1 MDGDKEEDDESD
13 PNHWFIQIRDIMRE
27 FLARKI
33 EEYIYNNEFDFDDI
47 YFRE

>member
-1 MDGDKEEDDESD
+1 MDDDKEKDDESD
-13 PNHWFIQIRDIMRE
+13 PNHWFIQIRDAIRE